1 MWFKYVVIVV
11 FAVDALFAFM
21 GWRGKKMNTETP
33 TGLLMSGILYVG
45 MIIGV
50 ILLIKQVSGDY

>member
-21 GWRGKKMNTETP
+21 GWRGKKWKEETP
-33 TGLLMSGILYVG
+33 TGLLMTGILYVG
-45 MIIGV
+45 MIVGV
-50 ILLIKQVSGDY
+50 LILIK

>member
-50 ILLIKQVSGDY
+50 ILLIK